1 MLLARLAIRQPVFI
15 TMVLLAIMLVGI
27 LSYLNMGVELY
38 PDISYPTVFVS
49 VSFPGASPQDVETL
63 VTKPIEQSLSTINGV
78 SSISSTSSEGS
89 SFVMVYFAVGY
100 NIEQGAADVRE
111 SLNAVQRRLPAGASL
126 PILRRFDLNSMPFM
140 TTALNLSEDLSPVEL
155 RQLIEQVVQPRLN
168 QVPGVA
174 AVTVSG
180 YRVQE
185 IGVELAASRLKA
197 LRVTPGQVVSALKTQ
212 NVVMPSGSI
221 SNASEH
227 VAVRTSAAF
236 QNLDEIGNI
245 VVAQYGT
252 RVVHLDEVAT
262 IAPRLTSTNTL
273 VRVNG
278 QDSMMVQM
286 QLQSGG
292 NVVETAGLV
301 RDKLKDLSRD
311 FPELN
316 FTILQDNSTFIEHSD
331 RDVTLT
337 LILGALLA
345 TVIVF
350 AFIRNVRN
358 TIITVAGLPAI
369 VLGTFAVISL
379 MGFTRNIIS
388 LMALS
393 LSIGLLIDDAIVVR
407 ENIFRHME
415 GGASPKDA
423 AEKGTGEIAFAV
435 MAITLTV
442 VAIFI
447 PVAFTTGQV
456 GMLFKQFGITVAL
469 AVLISLLEAFTFAPL
484 LTAYFAKPLK
494 LAPRETIAN
503 ARRGFFSRWAKA
515 WQSVNTG
522 YKGILAWSL
531 RHRLAVV
538 GIALALFLPSMW
550 ILSILP
556 LSFFPVTDQGQ
567 ISIGINLPPGS
578 PLDKTDQVAQQ
589 VEQVAMAQPEVQTV
603 YARIGSTSSPYQGS
617 ISITLVNGADTD
629 AVIARLR
636 ESLSQYGRTL
646 SFGKPNQF
654 MGVGFGMGS
663 ASVRGR
669 PVQITVQGPVSID
682 TLDGIADQVM
692 ERLSTVPGLR
702 DVGKSLPP
710 REPELDIVVD
720 RQRCANAGISASTVG
735 STIATLVQGTVA
747 TQVEWQDMLTDVYV
761 QLRSEDLA
769 DASALMSLPIATA
782 NGNLYPLNALANIK
796 SGTGPTVLSRQN
808 QQAVI
813 TVGANLEGRT
823 QGEVTPDIQKALADI
838 SMPAAV
844 TWQFAGQQAQ
854 AETAYSSLI
863 FALILGLAF
872 VYMVLASQFGSFI
885 HPLTVMSALPLAA
898 VGSALAMVATRT
910 ELSVISMVGIILMV
924 GLATKNSILLVDF
937 IIRYRKRGQSRTE
950 AVLSAGPVRLR
961 PIMMTSMAI
970 IFGMLPIALGFGAAG
985 AFRAPM
991 AIAVIGGT
999 FSSTLLSLVAV
1010 PVVYTIIDDVLIM
1023 TSRLF
1028 HRIPKVTVP
1037 SESAMSPDT
1046 EGGHNE
1052 NMQTASNGISQNRS
1066 RWRWWFRKEH

>member
-1 MLLARLAIRQPVFI
+1 MLLAKLAIKQPVFI
-15 TMVLLAIMLVGI
+15 TMVLLSITLVGI

-38 PDISYPTVFVS
+38 PDISNPNVSVS

-63 VTKPIEQSLSTINGV
+63 VTKPIERSLSTINGV
-78 SSISSTSSEGS
+78 SSISSTSREGS
-89 SFVMVYFAVGY
+89 SRVMVYFDVGY
-100 NIEQGAADVRE
+100 NIEQGVADIRD
-111 SLNAVQRRLPAGASL
+111 SLNAVQRRLPSGVDL
-126 PILRRFDLNSMPFM
+126 PTLRRFDPNTRPFI
-140 TTALNLSEDLSPVEL
+140 TAALDLSENLSPVEL
-155 RQLIEQVVQPRLN
+155 RKMIEQVVEPRLS

-185 IGVELAASRLKA
+185 IGIELAASRLKA
-197 LRVTPGQVVSALKTQ
+197 LHVTPGQVVSALKTQ
-212 NVVMPSGSI
+212 NIIMPSGSI
-221 SNASEH
+221 SNSNEDI
-227 VAVRTSAAF
+227 AVRTSAAF
-236 QNLDEIGNI
+236 QNLDEIGKI

-252 RVVHLDEVAT
+252 RVIRLNEVAT
-262 IAPRLTSTNTL
+262 IAPRLERTNRL

-278 QDSMMVQM
+278 QSSMVVQL

-292 NVVETAGLV
+292 NVVQTADLV
-301 RDKLKDLSRD
+301 RDKLENLSRD

-350 AFIRNVRN
+350 VFIRNVRN

-369 VLGTFAVISL
+369 VLGTFALISL
-379 MGFTRNIIS
+379 LGFTRNIIS

-415 GGASPKDA
+415 SGESPKEA

-435 MAITLTV
+435 FAITLTI

-456 GMLFKQFGITVAL
+456 GMLFKEFGLTVTL
-469 AVLISLLEAFTFAPL
+469 AVLLSLLEALTFAPL

-494 LAPRETIAN
+494 AALQETTEESPRS
-503 ARRGFFSRWAKA
+503 FFSRWTKV

-522 YKGILAWSL
+522 YRGILAWSL

-550 ILSILP
+550 VLSILP
-556 LSFFPVTDQGQ
+556 LSFFPATDPGQ
-567 ISIGINLPPGS
+567 INIGINLPPGN
-578 PLDKTDQVAQQ
+578 PLDKTDQLAQQ
-589 VEQVAMAQPEVQTV
+589 VEQVVMAQPEVQTV
-603 YARIGSTSSPYQGS
+603 YSRIGSTSSPYQGS
-617 ISITLVNGADTD
+617 IAVMLIDGADTD
-629 AVIARLR
+629 AVISRLR
-636 ESLSQYGRTL
+636 TSLSQYGRAL

-654 MGVGFGMGS
+654 LGVGSSMGGT
-663 ASVRGR
+663 SVRGR
-669 PVQITVQGPVSID
+669 PVQISVQGPVSAD
-682 TLDGIADQVM
+682 TLDGIAQQIM

-702 DVGKSLPP
+702 DVVESIPP
-710 REPELDIVVD
+710 QQPELDIVVD
-720 RQRCANAGISASTVG
+720 RQRCANAGVSASTIG
-735 STIATLVQGTVA
+735 STIATLVQGKVA
-747 TQVEWQDMLTDVYV
+747 TQVDWQDQLTDVNV
-761 QLRSEDLA
+761 QLRSEDLL
-769 DASALMSLPIATA
+769 DASVLMDLPIAA
-782 NGNLYPLNALANIK
+782 SNGRLYTLDALANIE
-796 SGTGPTVLSRQN
+796 SGAGPTILSRQD
-808 QQAVI
+808 QQAVVTI
-813 TVGANLEGRT
+813 GANLEGRT
-823 QGEVTPDIQKALADI
+823 QGEVTQDIKKVLADL
-838 SMPAAV
+838 SMPATV

-854 AETAYSSLI
+854 AQTAYSSLI
-863 FALILGLAF
+863 FALILGLVF

-898 VGSALAMVATRT
+898 VGSALAMIATRT
-910 ELSVISMVGIILMV
+910 ELTVISMIGIILMI

-937 IIRYRKRGQSRTE
+937 IIRYQKQGQSRTE
-950 AVLSAGPVRLR
+950 AVLAAGPIRLR
-961 PIMMTSMAI
+961 PIMMTSLAI
-970 IFGMLPIALGFGAAG
+970 IFGMLPVAFGLGAAG

-1010 PVVYTIIDDVLIM
+1010 PVAYTILDDVLIM
-1023 TSRLF
+1023 ASRLF
-1028 HRIPKVTVP
+1028 RRTPNVTVQ
-1037 SESAMSPDT
+1037 SESAVSPDVAG
-1046 EGGHNE
+1046 EQNE
-1052 NMQTASNGISQNRS
+1052 EYGDR
-1066 RWRWWFRKEH
+1066 F